1 MRSIVEFDGVRYRLR
16 MSIAPQ
22 QLDRDSRLAL
32 AQRAYREFR
41 SQCFWSYR
49 SDLVLTEDKIP
60 FVIRGLR
67 KYGGHKGYKIVAK
80 LCR

>member
-1 MRSIVEFDGVRYRLR
+1 
-16 MSIAPQ
+16 MSTAPQ
-22 QLDRDSRLAL
+22 QLDRESRLAL

-49 SDLVLTEDKIP
+49 PDLVITEDDIP
-60 FVIRGLR
+60 FVVRGLR
-67 KYGGHKGYKIVAK
+67 INGGHKGYKIVTE

>member
-1 MRSIVEFDGVRYRLR
+1 
-16 MSIAPQ
+16 MSTGTIP
-22 QLDRDSRLAL
+22 LDRDSRLAL

-49 SDLVLTEDKIP
+49 SDLVITEGEIP

>member
-1 MRSIVEFDGVRYRLR
+1 

-22 QLDRDSRLAL
+22 QLDRESRLAL

-49 SDLVLTEDKIP
+49 PDLVITEDDIP
-60 FVIRGLR
+60 FVVRELR
-67 KYGGHKGYKIVAK
+67 RNGGHKGYKIAAK
-80 LCR
+80 LCQ